1 MKYDLSKGH
10 DNLEILFVEICG
22 KKQKYTF
29 TCLCCVP
36 TEQKRDWKAGM
47 IVELWESSRWGLW
60 KGIFI
65 VTGDFNID
73 LLREPKESTRRCKN
87 LLHTFSL
94 NLFIKVTRKNK
105 TLIDHISSNMN
116 NTLLHTDVLMTNE
129 ISDHDTSYGIFN
141 IKRERYE
148 PSYKHLRLKKTMLL
162 ISSYL
167 RPPQYLALMIL
178 MIR

>member
-1 MKYDLSKGH
+1 
-10 DNLEILFVEICG
+10 
-22 KKQKYTF
+22 
-29 TCLCCVP
+29 
-36 TEQKRDWKAGM
+36 
-47 IVELWESSRWGLW
+47 
-60 KGIFI
+60 
-65 VTGDFNID
+65 
-73 LLREPKESTRRCKN
+73 
-87 LLHTFSL
+87 
-94 NLFIKVTRKNK
+94 
-105 TLIDHISSNMN
+105 MN

-129 ISDHDTSYGIFN
+129 ISDHDTSYAIFN